1 MLDEDQFE
9 DATPKDN
16 ANTNGDTAR
25 IAASAWE
32 SLMLQVLASFMSA
45 DQHQALLAS
54 IQATPG
60 QFQEGMA
67 ANAPSVNPVSL
78 PGPYSTTELIHRSSK
93 QYPCDD
99 NAGDGYGHTK
109 Q

>member
-1 MLDEDQFE
+1 MSTPNPNNAFSMLDEDKIE
-9 DATPKDN
+9 DVIPKDN

-67 ANAPSVNPVSL
+67 ANAPTVNPVSL
-78 PGPYSTTELIHRSSK
+78 PGHVLHNR
-93 QYPCDD
+93 
-99 NAGDGYGHTK
+99 AHT
-109 Q
+109 QHQQAMPL